1 MTLTTDW
8 IVPISI
14 GILASFIAFLTHSP
28 KPVPIRIK
36 TDRKRK

>member
-8 IVPISI
+8 IVPIGM
-14 GILASFIAFLTHSP
+14 GILASIIVFLTKSP

-36 TDRKRK
+36 TNRRRK